1 MGTSGGASGHP
12 RTSTDRRAVVYQ
24 AKGLDR
30 KAPIPIARRIR
41 AYKSTMFQVNKFP
54 YIVIISQIFRIFV
67 FTKTTQNLFL
77 MSVKVYVISDP
88 LAINFLVD
96 DDIYGFKEYLDSDD
110 MLDFP
115 EPEVFDTEAETL
127 AFCAGI
133 GYGSDERAM
142 PDRYP
147 LRSCEPADAPFI
159 EAIEAY

>member
-1 MGTSGGASGHP
+1 MI
-12 RTSTDRRAVVYQ
+12 Q
-24 AKGLDR
+24 ANNL
-30 KAPIPIARRIR
+30 P
-41 AYKSTMFQVNKFP
+41 F
-54 YIVIISQIFRIFV
+54 IVIMLQIFRIFV

-96 DDIYGFKEYLDSDD
+96 DDIDGFKEYLDSDD
-110 MLDFP
+110 TLDFS
-115 EPEVFDTEAETL
+115 EPEVFDTEDAAI
-127 AFCAGI
+127 AFCEGL